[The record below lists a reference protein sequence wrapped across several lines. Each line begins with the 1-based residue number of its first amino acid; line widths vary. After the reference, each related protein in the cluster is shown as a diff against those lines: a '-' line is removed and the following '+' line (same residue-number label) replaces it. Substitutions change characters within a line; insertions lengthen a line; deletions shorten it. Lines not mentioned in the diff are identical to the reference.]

1 MAGSDNIR
9 EREKMAKE
17 IAKTSESIR
26 KKHRALKTGNIDDDI
41 AVKTHFKPI
50 IEPLQKIVD
59 NSFAVKNKSESSAK
73 IKIKRYKEDEK
84 EEAKDEEV
92 EKEEEEDATPKK
104 RKRSDVLLYEPSI
117 ASTPLTAPTSVNEDV
132 FETSGNMLES
142 SFFRNKLQ
150 TPEVQEALREYFG
163 PLGQKY
169 IGALFSG
176 DKNHEIDHVYGV
188 YFDRMN
194 ELRLGNKQFNIKKDD
209 SIIIDDVRYI
219 GTPGLYELIFK
230 RIPDDELYTR
240 GDDLEKYK
248 SILLVTNA
256 HRRDYDAQGHLKGNR
271 GYKYKHIIAPLM
283 SLESKNTKSGEEI
296 SMPRAMT
303 LTNNMIDYVHWDD
316 PNELVDRLRLLN
328 ASRQAG
334 HNAHDNEIQSII
346 EELREAG
353 IIIN

>member
-84 EEAKDEEV
+84 EEAKDEE
-92 EKEEEEDATPKK
+92 
-104 RKRSDVLLYEPSI
+104 
-117 ASTPLTAPTSVNEDV
+117 
-132 FETSGNMLES
+132 
-142 SFFRNKLQ
+142 LQ
-150 TPEVQEALREYFG
+150 TPEVQETLREYFG

-169 IGALFSG
+169 LGALFSG

-188 YFDRMN
+188 YFDRKN
-194 ELRLGNKQFNIKKDD
+194 ELRLGNKQFNINKDD

-283 SLESKNTKSGEEI
+283 SLESKNTKFGGEI